1 MDSTFPSDIPSYF
14 ADAESSFDES
24 DIVIF
29 GVKFDETASFR
40 SGSRFGPDA
49 IRKASWNFESFNFH
63 TGVDLQDG
71 RIHDYGNLLLDE
83 NINICQVI
91 EKVQSF
97 SRSIIEKNKIPVL
110 LGGEHSLSAGVV
122 QAFAQ
127 NIGVLAFD
135 AHADFRNEYQ
145 DEAYNHACT
154 LRRISD
160 HVGDDHVFL
169 CGLRSAGKQEYDD
182 LKKHNISYID
192 TYTFHEA
199 SNKKIIE
206 QIISSFN
213 NKPVYV
219 TIDIDVFDPAYAP
232 GTGTPEPFGLNPI
245 DVLAIL
251 DALSP
256 QIIGFD
262 VMEVNPQFDYGQT
275 AFLGAKITRHL
286 LEMLLKG

>member
-1 MDSTFPSDIPSYF
+1 MNSIFPNDIPSYF

-145 DEAYNHACT
+145 DEAY
-154 LRRISD
+154 
-160 HVGDDHVFL
+160 
-169 CGLRSAGKQEYDD
+169 
-182 LKKHNISYID
+182 
-192 TYTFHEA
+192 
-199 SNKKIIE
+199 
-206 QIISSFN
+206 
-213 NKPVYV
+213 
-219 TIDIDVFDPAYAP
+219 
-232 GTGTPEPFGLNPI
+232 
-245 DVLAIL
+245 
-251 DALSP
+251 
-256 QIIGFD
+256 
-262 VMEVNPQFDYGQT
+262 
-275 AFLGAKITRHL
+275 
-286 LEMLLKG
+286 